1 MNKIAVFTVADEEFG
16 IEIDKIVEIIK
27 PLKVTSIPKVPAFI
41 RGLINFR
48 NDVIPLMDL
57 RERLNVKPS
66 PLKERIIIVRMRG
79 EKIGLLVDNVK
90 GIVNIKKEQIARPPS
105 IFKGLKPEYLMG
117 IGKIMGRLIIIL
129 NLDSLL
135 TSEEMI
141 LLEERKEEL
150 SPEDLSRK

>member
-16 IEIDKIVEIIK
+16 IEIDKISEIIK
-27 PLKVTSIPKVPAFI
+27 PLEVTSIPKVPTFI
-41 RGLINFR
+41 KGLINLR

-79 EKIGLLVDNVK
+79 EKMGLLVDSVK

-141 LLEERKEEL
+141 LLGECK
-150 SPEDLSRK
+150 EDLSRESL

>member
-16 IEIDKIVEIIK
+16 IEIDKITEIIK
-27 PLKVTSIPKVPAFI
+27 PLEVTSIPKVPTFI
-41 RGLINFR
+41 RGLINLR
-48 NDVIPLMDL
+48 NDVVPLMDL

-66 PLKERIIIVRMRG
+66 PLKERIIIVKMRG
-79 EKIGLLVDNVK
+79 EKIGLLVDSVK

-141 LLEERKEEL
+141 LLGECK
-150 SPEDLSRK
+150 EDLSRESL

>member
-16 IEIDKIVEIIK
+16 IEIDKIAEIIK
-27 PLKVTSIPKVPAFI
+27 PLEVTSIPKVPTFI
-41 RGLINFR
+41 RGLINLR

-66 PLKERIIIVRMRG
+66 HLKERIIIVRMRG
-79 EKIGLLVDNVK
+79 EKIGLLVDSVK
-90 GIVNIKKEQIARPPS
+90 AIVNIKKEQIARPPS
-105 IFKGLKPEYLMG
+105 IFKGLKPEYLLG

-141 LLEERKEEL
+141 LLGERK
-150 SPEDLSRK
+150 EDLSRESL